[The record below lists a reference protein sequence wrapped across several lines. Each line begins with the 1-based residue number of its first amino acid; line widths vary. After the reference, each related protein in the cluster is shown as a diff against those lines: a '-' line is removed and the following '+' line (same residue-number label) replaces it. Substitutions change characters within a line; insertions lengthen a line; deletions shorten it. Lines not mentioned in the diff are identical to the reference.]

1 MRRVLETCHSNSNKK
16 PSAKTDVKNSQG
28 VNNNNNHNNNNSNN
42 NNNKVNNTDD
52 LILPGRRLLVLI
64 KKKKDSFGRFYSFK
78 GP

>member
-28 VNNNNNHNNNNSNN
+28 VNNNNN
-42 NNNKVNNTDD
+42 NNKVNNTDD
-52 LILPGRRLLVLI
+52 IILPGRRLLVLI